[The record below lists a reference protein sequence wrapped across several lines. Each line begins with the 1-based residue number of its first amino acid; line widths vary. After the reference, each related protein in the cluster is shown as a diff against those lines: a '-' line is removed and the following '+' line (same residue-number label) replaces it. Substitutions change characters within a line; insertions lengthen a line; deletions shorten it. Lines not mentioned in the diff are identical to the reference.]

1 MAPTQ
6 SESIEVHQHTDI
18 GDFNQQLL
26 ELEAAITRIDLQ
38 NDEIEQA
45 LKAQL
50 TSLGALDVK
59 CDAKIA
65 LLQQLRSQ
73 DIQPQVDRLQTAVL
87 QKLDT
92 YERLHEQVR
101 AFHQRSVPLDDIMVI
116 LMSRVGAVMNQQ
128 GTANVP
134 SQMSPM
140 PDWSMRGSSNL
151 GK

>member
-1 MAPTQ
+1 M
-6 SESIEVHQHTDI
+6 ESIEVHQHTDI
-18 GDFNQQLL
+18 GNFNQQFL

-59 CDAKIA
+59 CDAKIT

-73 DIQPQVDRLQTAVL
+73 DIQPQVDWLQTAVL
-87 QKLDT
+87 QELDT

-101 AFHQRSVPLDDIMVI
+101 AFRQRSVPLDDTMVT

-134 SQMSPM
+134 SQMLPM
-140 PDWSMRGSSNL
+140 PDWSTGGPLNL